1 MYRLLIHF
9 FILLSTVSMQ
19 SASLVCGDVSVSFSK
34 TSLSR
39 EKFENKFPLG
49 AVQIKL
55 NKLLTLQ

>member
-34 TSLSR
+34 TSFL
-39 EKFENKFPLG
+39 NLG
-49 AVQIKL
+49 RNLKINFLWVL
-55 NKLLTLQ
+55 YRSS